1 MSKLSDRRREIR
13 AMTMQEAQHEL
24 NDLRQHLF
32 QLRIGK
38 DRGEVKNVREFSQVK
53 TDIARLMF
61 HISELRNAAALEA
74 QGVLDN
80 APAASEEK

>member
-24 NDLRQHLF
+24 SDLRHHLF

-53 TDIARLMF
+53 ADIARLMF
-61 HISELRNAAALEA
+61 HISELRNAAVLEA

-80 APAASEEK
+80 APGAGEEK

>member
-1 MSKLSDRRREIR
+1 
-13 AMTMQEAQHEL
+13 MTMQEAQHEL

-32 QLRIGK
+32 RLRIGK
-38 DRGEVKNVREFSQVK
+38 DRGEVKNVREISQVK